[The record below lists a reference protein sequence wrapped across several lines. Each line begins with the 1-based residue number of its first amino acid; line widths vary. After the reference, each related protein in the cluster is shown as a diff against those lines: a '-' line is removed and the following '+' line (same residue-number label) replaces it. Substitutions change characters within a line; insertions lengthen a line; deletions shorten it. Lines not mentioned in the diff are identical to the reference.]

1 MRLLVVG
8 GTRFVGRHMVASAL
22 ARGHEVT
29 LLHRGTGDVDPF
41 PEAEHLHAD
50 RDGDLEVLA
59 RRAYDATIDVCAYT
73 PGQVDHLAD
82 ALGERAGMYVFVS
95 STAVYDTDRS
105 QPYSED
111 ASLADLP
118 DADSAS
124 LTGETYGGLKVA
136 CERRAAQRFAK
147 VLVLRPTYV
156 VGPWDH
162 TDRFGY
168 WVRRLAAGG
177 EVLAPAPHDA
187 QIQVIDA
194 RDLAE
199 FAVGLCERAVTGT
212 FHVVSPETPLNFG
225 GLLETIRAAVAP
237 PGTTVTWVDT
247 EWLEAHGIDDSQL
260 PLWSG
265 GRLEEYENADPARA
279 LAAGL
284 APRPLELTV
293 RQVRAAQEEGD
304 DSTSTERLAQV
315 NEADLLGAWR
325 RR

>member
-1 MRLLVVG
+1 VRLLVVG

-41 PEAEHLHAD
+41 PEAEHLHVD
-50 RDGDLEVLA
+50 RDGDLGVLA
-59 RRAYDATIDVCAYT
+59 GTTYDATIDACAYT

-82 ALGERAGMYVFVS
+82 ALGERAGRYVLVS

-105 QPYSED
+105 HLYNED
-111 ASLADLP
+111 ASLAELA
-118 DADSAS
+118 DADTAE

-136 CERRAAQRFAK
+136 CERRAAQRFAR

-177 EVLAPAPHDA
+177 EVLAPAPYDA

-194 RDLAE
+194 RDLAQ
-199 FAVGLCERAVTGT
+199 FTVALCERGVTGT
-212 FHVVSPETPLNFG
+212 FHVVSPETPLNLG
-225 GLLETIRAAVAP
+225 GMLEAIRVAVAP
-237 PGTTVTWVDT
+237 PGTSVTWVDAA
-247 EWLEAHGIDDSQL
+247 WLEAHGISDRQL
-260 PLWSG
+260 PLWTG
-265 GRLEEYENADPARA
+265 GRIDEYENADPARA
-279 LAAGL
+279 IAAGL
-284 APRPLELTV
+284 LPRPLEVTV
-293 RQVRAAQEEGD
+293 REVRAAQEAGD
-304 DSTSTERLAQV
+304 DITSSDRLSRV
-315 NEADLLGAWR
+315 LEADLLSAWR